1 MAAKPK
7 SKGNKPKTTKPK
19 PKTEEYEKTWAPRY
33 KESIIPK
40 IKIRKKSVPL
50 PKISLRGIQEIKQ
63 PKTKKA

>member
-7 SKGNKPKTTKPK
+7 SKGNKPKTTK

-50 PKISLRGIQEIKQ
+50 PKISLRGIKEIEQ
-63 PKTKKA
+63 PKTRKA

>member
-7 SKGNKPKTTKPK
+7 SKSTKPKTTKPE
-19 PKTEEYEKTWAPRY
+19 TEEYEKTWAPRY
-33 KESIIPK
+33 KTSIIPK

-50 PKISLRGIQEIKQ
+50 PKVSLRGINEIKQ